1 LATGLHAGYLVAP
14 LLVRAVD
21 DLVLLLRPGR
31 LLDLRIEV
39 VVPPLAALL
48 PDPALK
54 MLGDLEPILQ
64 FISFDRN
71 LQF

>member
-1 LATGLHAGYLVAP
+1 
-14 LLVRAVD
+14 VRAVD